1 MPSALGHSNGFIKT
15 LVTDAAGLD
24 DVPKLLAFDAGPPAF
39 VLGFVSPEL
48 PFAKIAEGLRSSL
61 DPQSRLVL
69 VSTAGELCSG
79 VPGGLYHPGERPDG
93 IVLQAFSRPLFAD
106 VSIHSVPLHSED
118 VRAGR
123 IRLSHEQRI
132 DAIRQELEAIDPA
145 FPLDCH
151 DTVALLFIDGLSAS
165 ESCLMEAIYACGRF
179 PVLFVGG
186 SAGGTLDFQD
196 TWLYD
201 GSRVLNNHAVIA
213 FVRMAPGKRYG
224 VFKSQNFRKT
234 GLSFTILDCD
244 PIRRTVTSV
253 IDPDSLEVTGFV
265 EALCRSLRCHAD
277 ELERLL
283 VSHTFAVELDSG
295 LFVRSVAGINRA
307 KGRVSFFC
315 DVNAGDELLL
325 LEATDFIEQ
334 TRNDF
339 AAFLRDKPEPVGGI
353 LNDCVLRRINNGP
366 SLTGMSVF
374 DDLPVAGFSTF
385 GEILGINVNQTLTA
399 LFFFDGGVGKA
410 QGQTGFA
417 NDYVARFPIH
427 YGHFQNYFQ
436 RARNTRLRMLN
447 RLRQTLIRNLV
458 GRSDAPVTLYGRFKQ
473 IGAYT
478 EQSDT
483 QGSDPLISAVDDL
496 LDAVRQVTEEREAV
510 AEVLSLREAELRL
523 ADERRRSAET
533 RMELEAQ
540 LREAQKLEALGCLA
554 GGLAHEINNMLQP
567 IIGLTELVMEDVE
580 PDCQAQRNLARV
592 IEAAQRAK
600 RITQQVLTFSHAEAT
615 EAGPLQLGS
624 ALHNVAEMVDVLV
637 PRTVELVWRIT
648 PTPLLVRADETQ
660 MAQVLINLV
669 RNAADAIGSSGGLI
683 EITADAVQLDK
694 TVEGAWPHPA
704 GRYAA
709 LIVRDTGC
717 GMDAATLARIF
728 DPFFTTKAVGY
739 GTGLGLPVVHG
750 IVASWGGHIVADSR
764 VGQGTTM
771 RILIPTIVAEPAAD
785 AHSEP
790 DSGPQAAGR
799 AAGQP
804 R

>member
-1 MPSALGHSNGFIKT
+1 MPSSIGHSNSFIKT

-24 DVPKLLAFDAGPPAF
+24 DVPGLLAFDAAPPAF

-69 VSTAGELCSG
+69 VSTAGELCAG
-79 VPGGLYHPGERPDG
+79 VPGGLYHPGEGQGG
-93 IVLQAFSRPLFAD
+93 IVLQAFNRSLFAD

-118 VRAGR
+118 VRAGC

-132 DAIRQELEAIDPA
+132 DAIRQELEAIDPE

-196 TWLYD
+196 TWICD

-265 EALCRSLRCHAD
+265 EALCRSLQCHAD

-325 LEATDFIEQ
+325 LEATNFIEQ
-334 TRNDF
+334 TRSDL
-339 AAFLRDKPEPVGGI
+339 ATFLRDKPEPVGGI
-353 LNDCVLRRINNGP
+353 LNDCVLRRINNDP
-366 SLTGMSVF
+366 SLTGMTVF

-385 GEILGINVNQTLTA
+385 GEILGINVNQTLSA
-399 LFFFDGGVGKA
+399 LFFFADEGVGERP
-410 QGQTGFA
+410 GQTGFT

-447 RLRQTLIRNLV
+447 RLRQTLIHNLV
-458 GRSDAPVTLYGRFKQ
+458 GRSDASVTLYGRFKQ

-478 EQSDT
+478 EQSAT

-496 LDAVRQVTEEREAV
+496 VDAVRQVTEEREAV
-510 AEVLSLREAELRL
+510 AEVLSLREAELRF
-523 ADERRRSAET
+523 ADERRRAAET

-567 IIGLTELVMEDVE
+567 IIGLTELVMEDVA

-600 RITQQVLTFSHAEAT
+600 RITQQVLTFSHSEAAGT
-615 EAGPLQLGS
+615 GPLQLGS
-624 ALHNVAEMVDVLV
+624 ALRNVAEMVDVLV

-648 PTPLLVRADETQ
+648 ATPLLVRADETQ

-669 RNAADAIGSSGGLI
+669 RNAADAIGSSEGLI
-683 EITADAVQLDK
+683 EITADAVQLDE
-694 TVEGAWPHPA
+694 TTEGTWPHPA
-704 GRYAA
+704 GSYAA
-709 LIVRDTGC
+709 LIIRDTGC
-717 GMDAATLARIF
+717 GMDATTLARIF
-728 DPFFTTKAVGY
+728 DPFFTTKAVGH

-750 IVASWGGHIVADSR
+750 IIAGWGGHIAADSR

-771 RILIPTIVAEPAAD
+771 RILIPTIVAEPAD
-785 AHSEP
+785 ARPEP
-790 DSGPQAAGR
+790 DRGPKAVAGE
-799 AAGQP
+799 AGTP
-804 R
+804 